1 MLSSKRSND
10 SDDTISKKIKSKPIT
25 LYYYACTCAFSIED
39 RSCLESLSNDIFYEI
54 FEYFD
59 GCDLIQAFSQLNR
72 RLENLIQYSSLPL
85 TIQFTSQSESKLEE
99 NCRNVIIPYKHR
111 IRSLHLSGYD
121 IAEKFFRTCTIND
134 SFTRLESTIL
144 SEISRENT
152 ISALFYLKSL
162 PKLSSLTIELED
174 DYYPDGSIIVEFIF
188 QLPTLKYLSITTNPW
203 EFDIDIPRTINSK
216 PSPIERMILNVYFR
230 VSELITI
237 VQHTPKL
244 KYLSCIRIDDSVDI
258 NLNDQSPLLTQL
270 THLSIKN
277 FQADF
282 TEFEYLIKRISS
294 QLQILYLKASNFR
307 SFLSENRWR
316 QLINKHM
323 PVLREFHF
331 GRPEEIDDEG
341 HDYDYFEPDIEVLK
355 AFTSSFWTDRNW
367 YVQLTDTNEQYEF
380 SIHSADPEKSNIQLK
395 ISEYDANSWYNGYLE
410 KAKPIYE
417 AIEFTHLSI
426 DCTDLPPNLM
436 IQILRLLPKLTS
448 LEVISLPLFYSY
460 DLCSSFVGSELEM
473 LSFILI
479 NSKIT
484 RVTARQT
491 TSIEFILELC
501 PRIQYLEIEYTR
513 DLDLEKIIGSI
524 AVNNRTHSCYL
535 NCICLMNP
543 TMNDVIIQ
551 DLQRCINFERLSD
564 LNNEGF
570 NNYIIREKDRKIFL
584 TWELH

>member
-1 MLSSKRSND
+1 M
-10 SDDTISKKIKSKPIT
+10 
-25 LYYYACTCAFSIED
+25 
-39 RSCLESLSNDIFYEI
+39 
-54 FEYFD
+54 
-59 GCDLIQAFSQLNR
+59 
-72 RLENLIQYSSLPL
+72 
-85 TIQFTSQSESKLEE
+85 
-99 NCRNVIIPYKHR
+99 
-111 IRSLHLSGYD
+111 
-121 IAEKFFRTCTIND
+121 
-134 SFTRLESTIL
+134 
-144 SEISRENT
+144 
-152 ISALFYLKSL
+152 
-162 PKLSSLTIELED
+162 
-174 DYYPDGSIIVEFIF
+174 
-188 QLPTLKYLSITTNPW
+188 
-203 EFDIDIPRTINSK
+203 
-216 PSPIERMILNVYFR
+216 
-230 VSELITI
+230 
-237 VQHTPKL
+237 
-244 KYLSCIRIDDSVDI
+244 
-258 NLNDQSPLLTQL
+258 
-270 THLSIKN
+270 
-277 FQADF
+277 
-282 TEFEYLIKRISS
+282 KRISS

-341 HDYDYFEPDIEVLK
+341 HDYDYFAPDIEVLK

-395 ISEYDANSWYNGYLE
+395 ISEYDADSWYNGYLE

-460 DLCSSFVGSELEM
+460 DLCSSFAGSELEM

-524 AVNNRTHSCYL
+524 VVNNRTQLLSQLYL
-535 NCICLMNP
+535 FN
-543 TMNDVIIQ
+543 
-551 DLQRCINFERLSD
+551 ES
-564 LNNEGF
+564 NNE
-570 NNYIIREKDRKIFL
+570 
-584 TWELH
+584 